1 MAAVKIHTGV
11 YPLDQAATTPR
22 SAWPELVRSRRLACG
37 SLKIDCRALLFYVE
51 DAAKNDWLGYPAR
64 EDYLRQ
70 GLELEP
76 ETVAWA
82 LDGLRQ
88 LDREQPVPFD
98 EAVVLGQQ
106 EYGVLGGKPGPGRG
120 HKTGSNITRL
130 PRGTGETYTLARLRR
145 DRPDLA
151 KRVAAGELS
160 ANAAAIEAG
169 FRRRS
174 ITLALDPAHFSAA
187 IRKHFTAEQRAAI
200 IADLDD

>member
-1 MAAVKIHTGV
+1 VAAVKIHTGV

-88 LDREQPVPFD
+88 LDREQRVPFD
-98 EAVVLGQQ
+98 EAVVLGQR
-106 EYGVLGGKPGPGRG
+106 GGDRRSEKV
-120 HKTGSNITRL
+120 KDQVSTGNLNGGNNIN
-130 PRGTGETYTLARLRR
+130 YTLARLRR